1 MSNFLRRFKKEKE
14 PNWKE
19 LYEIELNNR
28 KKYEKRYREK
38 CKDYI
43 ELQKEKGLP
52 ELKKALMEITDERD
66 FLKEDRAKL
75 YIQLE
80 DTRNELE
87 LLKQPK
93 KCGRKK
99 KESEKNGE

>member
-1 MSNFLRRFKKEKE
+1 MSNILKKIKK
-14 PNWKE
+14 PNYKE

-52 ELKKALMEITDERD
+52 ELKKALMKITDERD
-66 FLKEDRAKL
+66 FLKEDRARLFVK
-75 YIQLE
+75 LE
-80 DTRNELE
+80 DLE
-87 LLKQPK
+87 NDIKLGKI
-93 KCGRKK
+93 
-99 KESEKNGE
+99 KEDKDGK

>member
-1 MSNFLRRFKKEKE
+1 MSNFLKRFSKEKK
-14 PNWKE
+14 NYKE

-28 KKYEKRYREK
+28 QKYEKRYREK
-38 CKDYI
+38 CKDYVN
-43 ELQKEKGLP
+43 LQKEKGLP
-52 ELKKALMEITDERD
+52 ELKKALMEITNERD

-80 DTRNELE
+80 DARNELE

-93 KCGRKK
+93 KRGRKK
-99 KESEKNGE
+99 KEIKDGE